1 MGRGGG
7 ADGSPAAASRE
18 ASPDAS
24 PERKNRAP
32 APRAKAS
39 GSSRAAG
46 RSESE
51 LLASLRDEVARLG
64 ETLEAGWTCVVKP
77 RGGDMSKGCDP
88 YYISP
93 TGRRYRSR
101 QEVRLAAGAG
111 AGDRAGGRRPLWRVF
126 FRACRP
132 CE

>member
-18 ASPDAS
+18 ASRERDAS
-24 PERKNRAP
+24 PEHRK

-46 RSESE
+46 RSEAE
-51 LLASLRDEVARLG
+51 LLASLRDEVSRLG
-64 ETLEAGWTCVVKP
+64 ATLEAGWTCVVKP

-93 TGRRYRSR
+93 QGRRYRSR
-101 QEVRLAAGAG
+101 QEVRVSRLRGRPGRSARPAAALA
-111 AGDRAGGRRPLWRVF
+111 RF

>member
-7 ADGSPAAASRE
+7 AEGSPAAASRE
-18 ASPDAS
+18 ASRERDGSPD
-24 PERKNRAP
+24 RKP

-46 RSESE
+46 RSEAE

-64 ETLEAGWTCVVKP
+64 ATLEAGWTCVVKP

-93 TGRRYRSR
+93 QNRRYRSR
-101 QEVRLAAGAG
+101 QEVRLAAAAAAG
-111 AGDRAGGRRPLWRVF
+111 GGAGGRRPLWRVF